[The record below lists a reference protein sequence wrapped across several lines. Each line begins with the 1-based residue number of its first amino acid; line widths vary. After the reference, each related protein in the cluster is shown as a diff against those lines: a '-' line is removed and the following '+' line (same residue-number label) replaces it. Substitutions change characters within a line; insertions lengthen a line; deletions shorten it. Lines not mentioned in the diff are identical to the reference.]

1 MCVLAG
7 LFTELMIRQKF
18 AATSSVVSDTKLSK
32 KSHYARD
39 NFGFGLKA
47 DANLNQLEEAFA

>member
-18 AATSSVVSDTKLSK
+18 DTPSAVVSDTKLNK

-47 DANLNQLEEAFA
+47 DANLNQFEEAFA